1 MSESPSRHER
11 ARRRGGTIAVAIGA
25 IVLGSVCLVW
35 AVQIISQA
43 WSRSGGAR
51 RECRDGVRL
60 LISAVRRAREA
71 ATAETGGERAAVE
84 RFRAEL
90 RPQWDQRPALDPA
103 CRDDDGARLLLR
115 EVDLLRYAEERSV
128 RGDAVDVARRRR
140 RVQALGAELGLFSA
154 APTTSSDLAKP
165 PPAN

>member
-11 ARRRGGTIAVAIGA
+11 ARRRGGTVAVAAGA
-25 IVLGSVCLVW
+25 AILGSVSLLW
-35 AVQIISQA
+35 ASQIIAQA
-43 WSRSGGAR
+43 WASSGTAPGDCREGIRS
-51 RECRDGVRL
+51 
-60 LISAVRRAREA
+60 LISAVYQARRAA
-71 ATAETGGERAAVE
+71 AAETGGERAAVK
-84 RFRAEL
+84 RFRAQL
-90 RPQWDQRPALDPA
+90 QQQWDGRAALDQACQGDAPA
-103 CRDDDGARLLLR
+103 RVLLR